1 MIDIILA
8 NINLLFII
16 GPLVFFSLLTRF
28 TVSLNHQNW
37 VRTFS
42 GSATIILLPI
52 VTYAIT
58 SVISGSIALSL
69 GMIGA
74 LSIVRF
80 RNPVRSSFEL
90 VIFFLM
96 ISLGICA
103 AAGIKWLF
111 ILGVTS
117 NGVLII
123 MYFLNSTS
131 QKILNKDMFVRSF
144 AEGNTM
150 ATLEIFSSEPLE
162 ELLSHRLLAS
172 FHASDN
178 RYIYR
183 LSSEENEIL
192 KKISKKY
199 INVSGIEEVKF
210 LSL

>member
-1 MIDIILA
+1 MDIVLA
-8 NINLLFII
+8 NIHVLFIL
-16 GPLVFFSLLTRF
+16 GPLLFFSLLTRF

-42 GSATIILLPI
+42 GSATLILLPI
-52 VTYAIT
+52 VVYAIT

-90 VIFFLM
+90 VISFLM

-103 AAGIKWLF
+103 TAGIKWLF
-111 ILGVTS
+111 ILGCTS
-117 NGVLII
+117 NGILIL
-123 MYFLNSTS
+123 MFALNAIS
-131 QKILNKDMFVRSF
+131 QKAFNKDIFIRSF
-144 AEGNTM
+144 SEGNAM
-150 ATLEIFSSEPLE
+150 ATLEVFSLKPIA

-172 FHASDN
+172 FHASEN
-178 RYIYR
+178 QYVYR
-183 LSSEENEIL
+183 LSSEENNIL
-192 KKISKKY
+192 KEIAKDY
-199 INVSGIEEVKF
+199 IDAQGVEEVKF